1 VLVSASASPQHELL
15 ISSEASHTKPA
26 AEGDD
31 AYEIGRFPR
40 PWVGDDDGDDDNSR
54 ASHEYLINI
63 LLYSPIPRSS
73 SDDEAKESF
82 SHLSESMKH
91 KFYRT
96 ELTSGPFVKQFTN
109 TWRLWAP
116 GGNLCGSCYGPASD
130 SVADAYPFETTI

>member
-1 VLVSASASPQHELL
+1 VLGSASASPQHELL
-15 ISSEASHTKPA
+15 LSSEASHTKPA

-31 AYEIGRFPR
+31 ASEIGRFPR
-40 PWVGDDDGDDDNSR
+40 LWVGDDDGDDDNSR

-91 KFYRT
+91 KF
-96 ELTSGPFVKQFTN
+96 
-109 TWRLWAP
+109 
-116 GGNLCGSCYGPASD
+116 
-130 SVADAYPFETTI
+130 